1 MKILDLQKVFAT
13 NTEYKAQP
21 NAFYVFNALGTD
33 VSIDSVEIEGR
44 KTTPLDSTLAPQTK
58 TASNLFGP
66 EDLEDLFLVVPPNHK
81 FKFNSSASGKVIAYG
96 KIGLLGIGE
105 GLPSDLVNRF
115 NNINL
120 SYKKPVTFT
129 TTLAA
134 DVSIPADGEVV
145 IGTLTPSNI
154 ERYIFD
160 DIIGFAGTNIGTLTP
175 GKIAIRFYYDD
186 TPLDI
191 IDKTMG
197 HFGID
202 AYEMPL
208 PPTVNTDM
216 EAFWLRE
223 NPIVVEPNHTLKIT
237 AVNIS
242 GAAITPPTGQSITL
256 TVKALARYNIIG

>member
-1 MKILDLQKVFAT
+1 MKILDLQKVFST
-13 NTEYKAQP
+13 NVEYKAQA
-21 NAFYVFNALGTD
+21 NAFFVFNSLGTD
-33 VSIDSVEIEGR
+33 VDIDSIEIEGR
-44 KTTPLDSTLAPQTK
+44 KTTPLDSTLAPQVR

-66 EDLEDLFLVVPPNHK
+66 EDLEDLYLVVPPNHR
-81 FKFNSSASGKVIAYG
+81 FKFNSSSSGKVVVYG
-96 KIGLLGIGE
+96 KMGLLALGE
-105 GLPSDLVNRF
+105 GLPADLVNRF
-115 NNINL
+115 NNINY
-120 SYKKPVTFT
+120 SYKKPITFT
-129 TTLAA
+129 KTL
-134 DVSIPADGEVV
+134 DVNQSIPADGEVV

-160 DIIGFAGTNIGTLTP
+160 DIIGFSGTNIGTLAP

-208 PPTVNTDM
+208 PPTTTTDM
-216 EAFWLRE
+216 DAYWLRE

-242 GAAITPPTGQSITL
+242 GSAITPPSGQSITL
-256 TVKALARYNIIG
+256 TVKALARYNVIG

>member
-13 NTEYKAQP
+13 NTEYKAQS

-120 SYKKPVTFT
+120 SYKNFNP
-129 TTLAA
+129 TL
-134 DVSIPADGEVV
+134 V
-145 IGTLTPSNI
+145 
-154 ERYIFD
+154 
-160 DIIGFAGTNIGTLTP
+160 
-175 GKIAIRFYYDD
+175 
-186 TPLDI
+186 
-191 IDKTMG
+191 
-197 HFGID
+197 
-202 AYEMPL
+202 
-208 PPTVNTDM
+208 
-216 EAFWLRE
+216 
-223 NPIVVEPNHTLKIT
+223 
-237 AVNIS
+237 
-242 GAAITPPTGQSITL
+242 
-256 TVKALARYNIIG
+256 